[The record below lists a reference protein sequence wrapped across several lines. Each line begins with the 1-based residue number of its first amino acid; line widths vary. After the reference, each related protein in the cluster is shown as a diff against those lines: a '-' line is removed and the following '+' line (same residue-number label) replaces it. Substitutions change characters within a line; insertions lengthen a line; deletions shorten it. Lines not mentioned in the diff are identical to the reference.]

1 MMLLKLAWLNIWRNK
16 RRTLI
21 TMASV
26 FFAVFLA
33 IAFRSM
39 SDGVYENMVRGVVS
53 YSSGYIQIHLR
64 GYWDEQSIDNSFRED
79 AALEQALAANP
90 SVTQTMPRL
99 ESFGL
104 ASFGEQTKGV
114 MLLGIDPEK
123 EAAVN
128 QLDAKITSGR
138 YAHSREEPILMIGEG
153 LAARMGTG
161 VGDTLSLIGQGY
173 HGTFAAGKYPVA
185 GIVKLGAPE
194 LNNHVV
200 YLPLTEAQ
208 RMHGADNRLTALSLM
223 LARTANLEKVR
234 ASLAASADLDG
245 YEVMS
250 WKEMM
255 PELDQFITVDSAGDY
270 IFIGILYFIISFG
283 LFSTL
288 LMMTFERT
296 REFGILLAIGMKR
309 RLLALML
316 LLESIMISLMG
327 CLGGVLA
334 GILGVSWFIRHPIHF
349 TGSLKEVYEQYGIE
363 PVIYF
368 SAHEKIFVIQ
378 ALVVLGLAL
387 ALTLYPGWKVMRL
400 QPVEALN
407 S

>member
-1 MMLLKLAWLNIWRNK
+1 MMLVKLAWLNIWRNK

-53 YSSGYIQIHLR
+53 YSSGYIQIHR
-64 GYWDEQSIDNSFRED
+64 QGYWDEQSIDNSFEED
-79 AALEQALAANP
+79 PALEQALGANP
-90 SVTQTMPRL
+90 AITLTMPRL

-104 ASFGEQTKGV
+104 ASFGELTKGV
-114 MLLGIDPEK
+114 MLLGIDPGK

-138 YAHSREEPILMIGEG
+138 YARSREEPVLIIGEG
-153 LAARMGTG
+153 LATRMDTG
-161 VGDTLSLIGQGY
+161 IGDTLSLIGQGY

-194 LNNHVV
+194 LNNNVI
-200 YLPLTEAQ
+200 YMPLTQAQ
-208 RMHGADNRLTALSLM
+208 QMHGADNRLTAISVM
-223 LARTANLEKVR
+223 LARSANLER
-234 ASLAASADLDG
+234 ARTALAANPFLEG

-283 LFSTL
+283 LFGTL
-288 LMMTFERT
+288 MMMTFERT
-296 REFGILLAIGMKR
+296 REFGILLAIGMKK

-327 CLGGVLA
+327 CLGGVAA
-334 GILGVSWFIRHPIHF
+334 GMLGVFWFMRHPIQF
-349 TGSLKEVYEQYGIE
+349 TGSLKDVYEQYGIE

-368 SAHEKIFVIQ
+368 SAHEKIFVVQ

-387 ALTLYPGWKVMRL
+387 VIALYPGWKVMRL
-400 QPVEALN
+400 QPVDALN

>member
-1 MMLLKLAWLNIWRNK
+1 MMVLRLAWLNIWRNK
-16 RRTLI
+16 RRTFI

-53 YSSGYIQIHLR
+53 YSSGYIQIHSD
-64 GYWDEQSIDNSFRED
+64 GYWAEQSIDNSFAED
-79 AALEQALAANP
+79 ASLERSLMENP
-90 SVTQTMPRL
+90 VVTQTMPRL

-104 ASFGEQTKGV
+104 ASLGEQTKGV

-123 EAAVN
+123 EALVN

-138 YAHSREEPILMIGEG
+138 YITSRNEPAVMLGEG
-153 LAARMGTG
+153 LASRVGAHI
-161 VGDTLSLIGQGY
+161 GDTLSLIGQGY
-173 HGTFAAGKYPVA
+173 HGTFAAGKYPIA
-185 GIVKLGAPE
+185 AIVKLGAPE
-194 LNNHVV
+194 LNNNVV
-200 YLPLTEAQ
+200 YLPLTQAQ
-208 RMHGADNRLTALSLM
+208 RLHGAENRLTALSVM
-223 LARTANLEKVR
+223 LTR
-234 ASLAASADLDG
+234 SADLEAARSAIASGLDLQR

-255 PELDQFITVDSAGDY
+255 PDLDQFIEVDSAGDY
-270 IFIGILYFIISFG
+270 IFIAILYFIISFG

-296 REFGILLAIGMKR
+296 REFGILIAIGMKK
-309 RLLALML
+309 RLLAQML
-316 LLESIMISLMG
+316 LLESLMISLMG
-327 CLGGVLA
+327 CLGGVVA
-334 GILGVSWFIRHPIHF
+334 GMAGVAWFIRHPIRF
-349 TGSLKEVYEQYGIE
+349 TGALKEVYEQYGIE

-368 SAHEKIFVIQ
+368 SAHEKIFVVQ

-387 ALTLYPGWKVMRL
+387 AVALYPGWKVIRL
-400 QPVEALN
+400 QPVDALN
-407 S
+407 R